1 MDPTLGDLFGIAL
14 ALPTHDTFV
23 GLGVLVA
30 IAVFIIEARRRR
42 ANDHRLLYVVT
53 GALVGGAIFMRLGPI
68 LQHIDLR
75 APPSLAEQ
83 WVYGNRSVLG
93 GLFGAWLGVHVTKR
107 LTGYRARTGDLFAPA
122 VAIGMAIGRFG
133 CMFTEL
139 PGSPNPLRF
148 GPVLDEATAMR
159 LSGVA
164 GVPLHPSFAYEIV
177 FHALAFVVLW
187 QVLRHRLQAP
197 GETLVVYLAAYGVFR
212 FLVEFTRGD
221 EVAWAGLDR
230 SQLFL
235 LATVPVLLARVAW
248 QWRRG
253 AYALAPRHT
262 ATAPDLAGSL
272 R

>member
-30 IAVFIIEARRRR
+30 IAVFIVEARRRR

-75 APPSLAEQ
+75 SNPSLAEQ

-148 GPVLDEATAMR
+148 GPVLDEATATR

-177 FHALAFVVLW
+177 FHAVAFVVLW

-197 GETLVVYLAAYGVFR
+197 GE
-212 FLVEFTRGD
+212 TRGD